1 MVAMMRLNAKEVLD
15 RHDKALTKKE
25 DFRSLY
31 DEAYEFALP
40 QRNLYDGYY
49 DGGVQG
55 QKKMNRVF
63 DSTAIAS
70 TQRFANRMQSGI
82 FPPQRKWCRLEPGS
96 DIPEDRKA
104 EAQAALD
111 LYNEKLFDTL
121 KQSNFDVAIGE
132 FLLDL
137 SVGTAV
143 MMIQPGD
150 DKNFNSTK
158 TY

>member
-1 MVAMMRLNAKEVLD
+1 MAEMMRLSAEDVLK

-31 DEAYEFALP
+31 EECYEFALP

-49 DGGVQG
+49 EGKVGG

-63 DSTAIAS
+63 DSTAINS

-82 FPPQRKWCRLEPGS
+82 FPPQRKWCRLEPGP
-96 DIPEDRKA
+96 DIPEDRKE

-111 LYNEKLFDTL
+111 IYSDKLFASL
-121 KQSNFDVAIGE
+121 KQSRFRIASN
-132 FLLDL
+132 
-137 SVGTAV
+137 
-143 MMIQPGD
+143 
-150 DKNFNSTK
+150 
-158 TY
+158 